1 MSRRMLQV
9 QIRQVNAQ
17 TFVHKYIASAH
28 IISFIGWHFIRTN
41 VIDATIYVSIAYRYI
56 IL

>member
-41 VIDATIYVSIAYRYI
+41 VIDATIYVSVAYRYI